1 MRKFFY
7 FLLAL
12 PLVFTACNNEDEPT
26 PTHKPEQPSLKLT
39 SEAVVEFPAEG
50 GENVIT
56 YTYDAGDVGANEEI
70 TGEIAT
76 LTITCEAE
84 WIDVAKEA
92 APLGEIKYSVAK
104 NETTEAREATI
115 QATLNALSIEVTIK
129 QAAGTGTT
137 EPEPSFEGWGI
148 IGTLNDWDAS
158 KAIIMEDANDYYV
171 AKAVALATT
180 DKFKFVKDGDNAV
193 NRGGNGLAADVD
205 YFYTAQLWGSDIHV
219 SVAGTYDIYL
229 NAKEDTYYIMS
240 EGKSPAEALE
250 PLAPGEDLYEVYGN
264 FEGEKVRLYADKKY
278 LAAKGVKFN
287 TTTAEF
293 DIRVNE
299 TEMVYGAV
307 KDATYAVEEE
317 IKVAQSETKIKV
329 EVEAGVEYDIYYRS
343 DMSSVWVMPVD
354 TKPLIWEEVTGIA
367 FSSTNFAI
375 NLKAED
381 LEFFFDF
388 YCGVAAEN
396 NIIPEATYYVNNE
409 NDGGYNFNL
418 DNEYDMRIN
427 GVKTKLKS
435 GTMVIK
441 HISGGYD
448 ITIDVES
455 IHNHVVKAHY
465 AGPIGEIAIM
475 GRPITNPE

>member
-1 MRKFFY
+1 MKKLFY
-7 FLLAL
+7 LFMAL
-12 PLVFTACNNEDEPT
+12 PLLFVACEGNEPT
-26 PTHKPEQPSLKLT
+26 PQPKPEKATLTLT
-39 SEAVVEFPAEG
+39 SDEVVNFTAEG
-50 GENVIT
+50 GEGIIT
-56 YTYDAGDVGANEEI
+56 FTYDGGTI
-70 TGEIAT
+70 TGNDSLIGT
-76 LTITCEAE
+76 TGQLKVSCDAE
-84 WIDVAKEA
+84 WIETPSDVDL
-92 APLGEIKYSVAK
+92 LGEIKYTVAK
-104 NETTEAREATI
+104 NETVNDREATI
-115 QATLNALSIEVTIK
+115 TAAIDSLSFTVTIK
-129 QAAGTGTT
+129 QSAVSDTPK
-137 EPEPSFEGWGI
+137 PEPTFEGWGI
-148 IGTLNDWDAS
+148 IGTMNDWDAS
-158 KAIIMEDANDYYV
+158 KAIVMEKANGYYV
-171 AKAVALATT
+171 AKAVELATT

-193 NRGGNGLAADVD
+193 NRGGNGLAADAD
-205 YFYTAQLWGSDIHV
+205 YFYTAQSWGSDIHV
-219 SVAGTYDIYL
+219 SETGTYDIYL
-229 NAKEDTYYIMS
+229 NAKEDTYYIMT

-250 PLAPGEDLYEVYGN
+250 PLAPGEDLYEAYGN

-278 LAAKGVKFN
+278 MAAKGVKFN

-329 EVEAGVEYDIYYRS
+329 EVEAGVEYDIYYRT
-343 DMSSVWVMPVD
+343 DLSSVWLMPAG
-354 TKPLIWEEVTGIA
+354 TKPLIWEEVTGVA
-367 FSSTNFAI
+367 FSNTNFAI
-375 NLKAED
+375 NLKAEG

-388 YCGVAAEN
+388 YCGVAADN

-418 DNEYDMRIN
+418 ENEYDIRID
-427 GVKTKLKS
+427 GVKTKLKD

-448 ITIDVES
+448 ITIDVTS

-465 AGPIGEIAIM
+465 AGPIGEITIM